1 MRRCCPDGPLWD
13 ALAALQLEVAE
24 LRTVV
29 VDAGGGVDS
38 VQSARL
44 EGTGVGPLTAQGNRE
59 AGGACGQGASQQ
71 RAHET
76 AAVPAARSSRGKMAA
91 ANDHS
96 ME

>member
-1 MRRCCPDGPLWD
+1 MTELQQRVEGVAGRVRAMRRCCPDGPLWD

-44 EGTGVGPLTAQGNRE
+44 EGTGVGPWRRLWTGRFPTE
-59 AGGACGQGASQQ
+59 S
-71 RAHET
+71 
-76 AAVPAARSSRGKMAA
+76 P
-91 ANDHS
+91 
-96 ME
+96 